1 MNKLYIGTVVSTHG
15 IKGEIRIISKLDE
28 SLKKKIFKIDN
39 TLLIDDIEYKIKVIE
54 DIKIMIWF
62 CF

>member
-39 TLLIDDIEYKIKVIE
+39 T
-54 DIKIMIWF
+54 
-62 CF
+62 